1 MKQPFTLKFH
11 KLLCLGI
18 VTFLSGCNSSGF
30 IPQEGDLLFQIEGT
44 SDFSA
49 AITDA
54 TAQYDSLK
62 FAHVAIVALDSGKP
76 YIIEASSEHGVTR
89 TEWEDFLTGSRYIN
103 GNPGV
108 VVMRINTDFP
118 AEKAISRAKSHI
130 GEEYDW
136 SYRPDNGKMYCSELV
151 YDCFL
156 DHQGEHLF
164 TASPMN
170 FRNEDGE
177 IPAFWAALFE
187 NLGETIPEGVPGT
200 NPNDMAKS
208 HILTEVYR
216 YF

>member
-1 MKQPFTLKFH
+1 MRQLFTINRY
-11 KLLCLGI
+11 KLPLLGI
-18 VTFLSGCNSSGF
+18 AIFLSGCTGSEY

-54 TAQYDSLK
+54 TAQHDTLK
-62 FAHVAIVALDSGKP
+62 YAHVAIVAIDNGKP
-76 YIIEASSEHGVTR
+76 YVIEASSEHGVKR
-89 TEWEDFLTGSRYIN
+89 TEWNDFMTGSRSIN
-103 GNPGV
+103 GKPGV
-108 VVMRINTDFP
+108 VAMRINTDFP
-118 AEKAISRAKSHI
+118 VETAIKRAKSHI

-136 SYRPDNGKMYCSELV
+136 SYRPDNGKIYCSELV

-156 DHQGEHLF
+156 NQEGEHLF

-170 FRNEDGE
+170 FRNERGE
-177 IPAFWAALFE
+177 IPAFWTVLFE
-187 NLGETIPEGVPGT
+187 KLGETIPEGVPGT

-208 HILTEVYR
+208 HILTEVHR